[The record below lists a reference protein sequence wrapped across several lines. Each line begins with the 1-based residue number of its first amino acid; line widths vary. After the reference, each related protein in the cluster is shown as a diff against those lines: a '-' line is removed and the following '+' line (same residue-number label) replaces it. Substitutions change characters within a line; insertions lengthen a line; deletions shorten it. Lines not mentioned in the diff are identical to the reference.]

1 MDNVITYNTNKCV
14 ICQRDGKEGTNLVR
28 VGKKGLNAI
37 LDYFKR
43 RSNQSLETYLQTY
56 KHATPNVK
64 FFVYVDEISQT
75 RFVLI
80 IMRYLYS
87 HVWFIRLQPLSC
99 KNCESKIN
107 RIDL

>member
-1 MDNVITYNTNKCV
+1 MDDVITYNSNTCV
-14 ICQRDGKEGTNLVR
+14 ICQQNDKEGTNLVR

-64 FFVYVDEISQT
+64 FFVYGVCRRDFTNPLRLNHNE
-75 RFVLI
+75 VLI
-80 IMRYLYS
+80 
-87 HVWFIRLQPLSC
+87 FTRLVY
-99 KNCESKIN
+99 
-107 RIDL
+107 